1 MTDSEL
7 IALMRE
13 YTKAYKTA
21 IRGTAKLRI
30 EERLLYEFSRMYPHR
45 DRMTIR
51 MAIGRIPSVG
61 RRPDAK
67 MLSGIKN
74 YLAK

>member
-13 YTKAYKTA
+13 YAKAYKTA
-21 IRGTAKLRI
+21 IRGTQKLRL
-30 EERLLYEFSRMYPHR
+30 ETKLVGEFSRMYPHR
-45 DRMTIR
+45 DRMTVR
-51 MAIGRIPSVG
+51 MAIGRIPHVG

>member
-1 MTDSEL
+1 MTDAEL
-7 IALMRE
+7 VALMRE
-13 YTKAYKTA
+13 YAKAYKTA

-30 EERLLYEFSRMYPHR
+30 EERLLYEFASLYPHR

-51 MAIGRIPSVG
+51 MAIGRIPHVG

-74 YLAK
+74 YLSK